1 VELEEEQSFLEELVE
16 ICKLVTHEDKEWVLA
31 QQGHDYRWYLTE
43 SMPADLQE
51 QVDQY
56 KKKVRPEYFTIIRS
70 PVSRT
75 QESYPSSE
83 SSRATPHYNTL
94 PVREDESGRV
104 SVDNSSGSRE
114 GLESLGQISV
124 LKEKARRW
132 KEVKQLLK
140 FKVDELSRELQ
151 ESKSLLSL
159 SSLTHGED
167 QSAAGAMMKKSALE
181 LAMKLPPL

>member
-1 VELEEEQSFLEELVE
+1 MELEEESFLEQSPVE

-31 QQGHDYRWYLTE
+31 QQGPDYHWYLTE
-43 SMPADLQE
+43 CIPEDLQE

-70 PVSRT
+70 PISRT

-83 SSRATPHYNTL
+83 SSRATPHYYTL

-104 SVDNSSGSRE
+104 SIDNSSGSRE

-124 LKEKARRW
+124 LKEKARRY
-132 KEVKQLLK
+132 KELKQILK